1 MQHFTVLRV
10 ASYSHELEIPQS
22 NFFEVSIQRNSR
34 ATTSTPVNGLTSEAL
49 DGSAAVGQK
58 MSLT

>member
-10 ASYSHELEIPQS
+10 ASYFHELEIPQS
-22 NFFEVSIQRNSR
+22 NFFEVLKQRNSR
-34 ATTSTPVNGLTSEAL
+34 ATISTPVNGLTSEAL

-58 MSLT
+58 ISLT